1 MSAPSAQTFATEPA
15 RAESSGRAHAMLATM
30 LALATG
36 AMMVAGLL
44 IGSLGWMPWT
54 AWHDVFFD
62 PSSALATVV
71 WEVRLPR
78 TLCAWLAGALLGL
91 SGAIAQGLF
100 RNPLADPYLLGSAA
114 GANLAVA
121 LLLIAVGATPGLDSL
136 GLNLGLTGAAF
147 CGAVLAVLLTLTLAR
162 GTRQPLRL
170 LLAGVVVSMVL
181 GALASLAM
189 ARHPQLLQAMQV
201 FMLGTTAFAGWTAAG
216 VLAIA
221 AVGVVLPAWACARA
235 LDVLSLGIDSAR
247 SLGLPLGLAQA
258 VLIGALALGTAAAV
272 AQVGLV
278 AFIGLVAPHLV
289 RLAVRPLHRSLLLL
303 SALMGG
309 ALLLAADI
317 LARAAMAP
325 QELPVGVLTAL
336 LGGVYLLWMMSRRQ
350 A

>member
-1 MSAPSAQTFATEPA
+1 
-15 RAESSGRAHAMLATM
+15 
-30 LALATG
+30 
-36 AMMVAGLL
+36 
-44 IGSLGWMPWT
+44 
-54 AWHDVFFD
+54 
-62 PSSALATVV
+62 
-71 WEVRLPR
+71 
-78 TLCAWLAGALLGL
+78 
-91 SGAIAQGLF
+91 
-100 RNPLADPYLLGSAA
+100 
-114 GANLAVA
+114 
-121 LLLIAVGATPGLDSL
+121 
-136 GLNLGLTGAAF
+136 
-147 CGAVLAVLLTLTLAR
+147 
-162 GTRQPLRL
+162 
-170 LLAGVVVSMVL
+170 
-181 GALASLAM
+181 M